1 MTFERRDFLKFGSA
15 GLAAGLANSGL
26 RAAHAATPAVEGELE
41 GGTGSLRL
49 EGQLR
54 SETLVLEAQ
63 DFLQGLDRTVIVHGT
78 YKSKNFYA
86 KMFSHHR
93 DSTVLAILGDKAHST
108 TLVLSDS
115 DVAEIGRLI
124 VWHDNAAAN
133 SFRIKKADFL
143 EKEAILDEGR
153 KQIDFAGKR
162 EVPGFTQKELE
173 ALFGSDG
180 ELLRFMRGKRSHH
193 NPSQDQL
200 LQEWICKLLSILPGS
215 PFTLFWAAF

>member
-1 MTFERRDFLKFGSA
+1 MRFERRDFLKIG
-15 GLAAGLANSGL
+15 AAGLTTGLVNSGPQL
-26 RAAHAATPAVEGELE
+26 AHASAAATGGELE

-49 EGQLR
+49 EGQLK

-63 DFLQGLDRTVIVHGT
+63 DFMQGLDRTVIVHGT

-115 DVAEIGRLI
+115 EVAEIGRLI
-124 VWHDNAAAN
+124 VWHDNAAAG
-133 SFRIKKADFL
+133 SFRIKKGDFL
-143 EKEAILDEGR
+143 EKEAIVDEGR
-153 KQIDFAGKR
+153 KPIDFAGKR
-162 EVPGFTQKELE
+162 EVPDFTQKELE
-173 ALFGSDG
+173 AVFGNDA

-200 LQEWICKLLSILPGS
+200 LQEWICKFVIILPGS

>member
-1 MTFERRDFLKFGSA
+1 MRFERRDFLKIG
-15 GLAAGLANSGL
+15 AAGLTAGL
-26 RAAHAATPAVEGELE
+26 VDPGPQLAHASLAATSGELE
-41 GGTGSLRL
+41 SGTGSLRL

-54 SETLVLEAQ
+54 SETLVLEAL
-63 DFLQGLDRTVIVHGT
+63 DFIQGLDRTVIVHGT

-93 DSTVLAILGDKAHST
+93 DSTVLAILGDKDHST
-108 TLVLSDS
+108 TLLLSDS
-115 DVAEIGRLI
+115 AVAEIGRLI
-124 VWHDNAAAN
+124 LWHDNAAAD

-143 EKEAILDEGR
+143 EKEAIVDEGR

-162 EVPGFTQKELE
+162 EAPGFTQKELE
-173 ALFGSDG
+173 AVFGNDA

-200 LQEWICKLLSILPGS
+200 LQEWICKVLSILPGS